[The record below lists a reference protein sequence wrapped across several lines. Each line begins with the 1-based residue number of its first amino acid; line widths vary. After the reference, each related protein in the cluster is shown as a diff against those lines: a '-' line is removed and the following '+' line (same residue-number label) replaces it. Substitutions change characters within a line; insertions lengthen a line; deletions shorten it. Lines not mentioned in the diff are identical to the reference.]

1 MNISR
6 EEKKAEAIRRMK
18 KLHYFKPSIKD
29 FEKYD
34 KVMLNEPPYGAHYYI
49 DEDERLVSKI
59 KELEKE
65 DGILVYAVIRSFL
78 TDGFESFVMDSLLF
92 VEDYKEEWEFFDE
105 DLPNKII
112 MSYTINWNWTD
123 CSEYGSI
130 GFDYTSAAGLK
141 RRTA

>member
-18 KLHYFKPSIKD
+18 KLRYFKPSIKE
-29 FEKYD
+29 FEKYY
-34 KVMLNEPPYGAHYYI
+34 KVMLNEPPFGAHYYI

-59 KELEKE
+59 KELEE
-65 DGILVYAVIRSFL
+65 RDGILVYAVIRSFL
-78 TDGFESFVMDSLLF
+78 TDGIETFMMDSLLF
-92 VEDYKEEWEFFDE
+92 VEDEKEEWEFFDE
-105 DLPNKII
+105 DLPYKTI
-112 MSYTINWNWTD
+112 MSYTINWGCPD

-130 GFDYTSAAGLK
+130 GFNYTTAAGLM